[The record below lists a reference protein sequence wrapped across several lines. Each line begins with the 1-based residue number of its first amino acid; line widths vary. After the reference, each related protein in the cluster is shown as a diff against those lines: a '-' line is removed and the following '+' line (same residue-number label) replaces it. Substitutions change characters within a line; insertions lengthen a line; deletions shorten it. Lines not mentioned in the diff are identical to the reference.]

1 MDMNSISKIFYE
13 KLIID
18 CYMINFSNCET
29 KNFIQKKI
37 ASSYWGQEELISYFD
52 KNFTDVEMKLNKYGS
67 VINLVNDRDVENYV
81 LDNVS
86 NRCIVRQWLDMSIYT
101 LEGRVNHYD
110 NEIDIMFK
118 FIAPKNVQM
127 KELIKRVNVNSL
139 KKIYITQIEK
149 NEECWLHG

>member
-1 MDMNSISKIFYE
+1 MNSISKIFYE
-13 KLIID
+13 KLIIN

-29 KNFIQKKI
+29 KNFIQKKF
-37 ASSYWGQEELISYFD
+37 ASSYWGREELISYFD
-52 KNFTDVEMKLNKYGS
+52 KNFTDIEMKLSKYES
-67 VINLVNDRDVENYV
+67 VINLVNDRDVGNCSI
-81 LDNVS
+81 DNVS
-86 NRCIVRQWLDMSIYT
+86 NRFIVNRWLDMSIYR
-101 LEGRVNHYD
+101 LEGRMNDHD
-110 NEIDIMFK
+110 NEIDVMFR